1 MECKVRGLTDFTI
14 KLFTFPTKLK
24 VDIVSHQILYVV
36 MHLVQD
42 FLNNVSFSIQMKLA
56 VGLAQGLNT
65 IQRSGALCL
74 VTI

>member
-24 VDIVSHQILYVV
+24 VDIVSHRILYVV

-65 IQRSGALCL
+65 IQRSGVLCL